1 MMYKSLLKKIKSK
14 KINICIIGLGY
25 VGLPIA
31 LRFISKG
38 LNIFGI
44 DEDFNKINSL
54 KNSISYISGI
64 KNKDLR
70 YFKKFKNNLSTSYSL
85 IRNVDII
92 IICLPTPLRKN
103 KTPDMKYVFNCA
115 KKIKKNLNKNTLLVL
130 ESTVYPGATEE
141 FLGKI
146 FSDFELIGKDFFVS
160 YSPERE
166 NPGDKNFN
174 YKKTPKIV
182 GGFTEKCKKLSMELY
197 SHIVKKVIPVS
208 SIKVAEL
215 TKLHEN
221 IYRAIN
227 IGLVNEMKIISNKLG
242 INIYEVIDAAGT
254 KNFGFQKFYPGP
266 GLGGH
271 CIPIDPFYLSWLSK
285 KNGYEPRLIK
295 TAGEINTKITNQIIK
310 KIIKNLEKKN
320 SKVLIIGVAYKKNT
334 NDDRESPS
342 LKIINELKKNKIK
355 VSYHDPY
362 IDKINKGRNFR
373 HSIKSINLNKNNIIK
388 SDLVVVVTDH
398 DNVNYNLIKNFS
410 KKIIDCRGVFK
421 NDYYSD
427 KIILA

>member
-1 MMYKSLLKKIKSK
+1 MYKSLLKKIKSK

-31 LRFISKG
+31 LRFINKG
-38 LNIFGI
+38 FNVFGI
-44 DEDFNKINSL
+44 DEDFKKINSL
-54 KNSISYISGI
+54 RNSSSYISGI
-64 KNKDLR
+64 KNSELK

-85 IRNVDII
+85 TKNTQVILV
-92 IICLPTPLRKN
+92 CLPTPLKKN

-115 KKIKKNLNKNTLLVL
+115 KKIKKSINKETLIIL

-141 FLGKI
+141 FLNKI
-146 FSDFELIGKDFFVS
+146 FNDSKLIGKDFFVS
-160 YSPERE
+160 HSPERE

-174 YKKTPKIV
+174 YKTTPKIV
-182 GGFTEKCKKLSMELY
+182 GGFTENCKKLSTQLY
-197 SHIVKKVIPVS
+197 SHIVKKVVPVS

-271 CIPIDPFYLSWLSK
+271 CIPIDPYYLSWLSK
-285 KNGYEPRLIK
+285 KNGYEPKLIK
-295 TAGEINTKITNQIIK
+295 TAGDINTKITNQIIK
-310 KIIKNLEKKN
+310 KILKNLKN
-320 SKVLIIGVAYKKNT
+320 KNGKVLIIGVAYKKNT

-362 IDKINKGRNFR
+362 INKINKGRIFR
-373 HSIKSINLNKNNIIK
+373 HSIKSINLSKKSIKK
-388 SDLVVVVTDH
+388 SDLVVIVTDH
-398 DNVNYNLIKNFS
+398 DNVNYNLIKSFS

-421 NDYYSD
+421 NDYFSD
-427 KIILA
+427 KILLA

>member
-1 MMYKSLLKKIKSK
+1 MYKSLLKKIKSK

-31 LRFISKG
+31 LRFIKKG
-38 LNIFGI
+38 FNVFGI
-44 DEDFNKINSL
+44 DEDFKKIDSLRNS
-54 KNSISYISGI
+54 SSYISGI
-64 KNKDLR
+64 KNSELM

-85 IRNVDII
+85 IKNTQVILV
-92 IICLPTPLRKN
+92 CLPTPLKKN

-115 KKIKKNLNKNTLLVL
+115 KKIKKNINKETLIIL

-141 FLGKI
+141 FLSKI
-146 FSDFELIGKDFFVS
+146 FNNPNLIGKDFFVS
-160 YSPERE
+160 HSPERE

-174 YKKTPKIV
+174 YKTTPKIV
-182 GGFTEKCKKLSMELY
+182 GGFTEKCKKLSTQLY
-197 SHIVKKVIPVS
+197 CHIVKKVVPVS

-227 IGLVNEMKIISNKLG
+227 IGLVNEMKIISNNLG

-271 CIPIDPFYLSWLSK
+271 CIPIDPYYLSWLSK
-285 KNGYEPRLIK
+285 KNGYEPKLIK
-295 TAGEINTKITNQIIK
+295 TAGDINTKITNQIIK
-310 KIIKNLEKKN
+310 KILKNLKKKN
-320 SKVLIIGVAYKKNT
+320 GKVLIIGVAYKKNT

-362 IDKINKGRNFR
+362 ISKINKGRIFR
-373 HSIKSINLNKNNIIK
+373 HSIKSINLSKKNIKK
-388 SDLVVVVTDH
+388 SDLVVIVTDH
-398 DNVNYNLIKNFS
+398 DNVNYNLIKSFS

-421 NDYYSD
+421 NDYFSD

>member
-1 MMYKSLLKKIKSK
+1 MYKSLVKKIKSK
-14 KINICIIGLGY
+14 KVNICIIGLGY

-31 LRFISKG
+31 LRFINKG
-38 LNIFGI
+38 LNVFGI
-44 DEDFNKINSL
+44 DEDLRKINSL
-54 KNSISYISGI
+54 RNSNSYISGI
-64 KNKDLR
+64 KDKELK
-70 YFKKFKNNLSTSYSL
+70 YFKRFKNNISTSYSIL
-85 IRNVDII
+85 KKAQVILV
-92 IICLPTPLRKN
+92 CLPTPLKKN
-103 KTPDMKYVFNCA
+103 KTPEMKYVFNCA
-115 KKIKKNLNKNTLLVL
+115 KRIRKNINKETLLVL

-141 FLGKI
+141 FLTKI
-146 FSDFELIGKDFFVS
+146 FDNFNLIGKDFFAA

-166 NPGDKNFN
+166 NPGDVNFN

-182 GGFTEKCKKLSMELY
+182 GGFTENCKRLSVELY
-197 SHIVKKVIPVS
+197 SHIVKKVITVS

-215 TKLHEN
+215 SKLHEN

-285 KNGYEPRLIK
+285 KNGYEPKLIK
-295 TAGEINTKITNQIIK
+295 TAGEINTKITNQIIVKIKKNLK
-310 KIIKNLEKKN
+310 KIN
-320 SKVLIIGVAYKKNT
+320 SKALIIGVAYKKNT

-342 LKIINELKKNKIK
+342 LKIINELKKLKIN

-362 IDKINKGRNFR
+362 IDEINKGRNFKR
-373 HSIKSINLNKNNIIK
+373 SIKSIDLNKKNIK
-388 SDLVVVVTDH
+388 KFDLVIIVTDH
-398 DNVNYNLIKNFS
+398 DKVNYNLIRSNS
-410 KKIIDCRGVFK
+410 KKIIDCRGVYK
-421 NDYYSD
+421 NFYSSD
-427 KIILA
+427 KISLA